1 MMAIYGDSPSF
12 KMEGGESLAKILDE
26 ITQGLYKTLS
36 PKQKSLLNKVSV
48 NGFDVIEANSGGHK
62 CITNISGINFMYSKS
77 FSDPKKVVDSNLS
90 PIVNYNGNN
99 KFVKELQG
107 KLIKYGR
114 LSDKQ
119 IEVATNQIEKEMGP
133 ITPVEEVKDRRFVD
147 LVADI
152 QKEFVSVLKN
162 KVKQSKSVNE
172 GVKRITKAFIK
183 SNPYKIK

>member
-1 MMAIYGDSPSF
+1 
-12 KMEGGESLAKILDE
+12 
-26 ITQGLYKTLS
+26 
-36 PKQKSLLNKVSV
+36 
-48 NGFDVIEANSGGHK
+48 
-62 CITNISGINFMYSKS
+62 
-77 FSDPKKVVDSNLS
+77 
-90 PIVNYNGNN
+90 
-99 KFVKELQG
+99 
-107 KLIKYGR
+107 